1 MTNCPLRV
9 AARHACFLYSNVHS
23 CGARKRLQCIGLG
36 FLAISNGKK
45 KLDQFCGVR
54 NNFLC
59 PVKIGQPILSLLLT
73 RIYLIFNIMLRCS
86 NPSIMK
92 GSDVA

>member
-23 CGARKRLQCIGLG
+23 CGARKRLQYIGLG
-36 FLAISNGKK
+36 SSAI
-45 KLDQFCGVR
+45 
-54 NNFLC
+54 
-59 PVKIGQPILSLLLT
+59 T
-73 RIYLIFNIMLRCS
+73 RLYLIFNIMLRCS